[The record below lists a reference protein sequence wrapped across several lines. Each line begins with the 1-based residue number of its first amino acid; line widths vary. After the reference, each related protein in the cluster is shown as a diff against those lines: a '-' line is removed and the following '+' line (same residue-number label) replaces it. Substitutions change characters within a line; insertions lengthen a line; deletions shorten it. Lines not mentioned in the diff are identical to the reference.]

1 VDERLLGLLLR
12 QHASGFADLS
22 GAAASLTLPVS
33 ERLLNEAVAA
43 ALPSSA
49 PVRELHVKPLA
60 GDRFT
65 VRVRVGSSPLIPAIN
80 VSLLIEQQPV
90 FPDSPVLVLRMQSS
104 GLLSLAGPA
113 LRLLGAMPP
122 GIRIDGERIYVDLLR
137 LLEARGSAHYL
148 EYLRELEIHTVEG
161 ALGASLRASIT
172 R

>member
-90 FPDSPVLVLRMQSS
+90 FPASPVLVLRMQSS
-104 GLLSLAGPA
+104 GLLSFAGPA
-113 LRLLGAMPP
+113 LRLLGALPP

-137 LLEARGSAHYL
+137 LLEARGLAHYL

-161 ALGASLRASIT
+161 ALVASLRASIT